1 MVRHM
6 PLWDFRANARREIG
20 MALDGGMLALAA
32 VAGQTVV
39 AAAVTDTWESAK
51 RGFARLLGRGDP
63 ERTGRAEQRLEQ
75 LHQQL
80 MAVPAADRELAQAQL
95 APMWQ
100 TRLFDLLEENPELMP
115 DLRVLVDQVQA
126 RLPAGGGSGGG
137 VARLPGA

>member
-1 MVRHM
+1 
-6 PLWDFRANARREIG
+6 

-39 AAAVTDTWESAK
+39 AAAVTDAWDSAK

-63 ERTGRAEQRLEQ
+63 DRTGLAEQRLQQARE
-75 LHQQL
+75 QL
-80 MAVPAADRELAQAQL
+80 MAVPVADLELAQAQL

-100 TRLFDLLEENPELMP
+100 TRLFNLLEENPELMP

-126 RLPAGGGSGGG
+126 QMPAGSGSGGG
-137 VARLPGA
+137 VARLPGG

>member
-1 MVRHM
+1 MVRRM
-6 PLWDFRANARREIG
+6 PLWDFRANAQRESR

-39 AAAVTDTWESAK
+39 AAAVTDAWDSAK

-63 ERTGRAEQRLEQ
+63 ERTGLAEQRLEQ
-75 LHQQL
+75 AREQL

-126 RLPAGGGSGGG
+126 QMPAGSGSGGG
-137 VARLPGA
+137 VARLPGG

>member
-1 MVRHM
+1 
-6 PLWDFRANARREIG
+6 
-20 MALDGGMLALAA
+20 MAFEGGMLALAA

-39 AAAVTDTWESAK
+39 AAAVTDAWECAR

-63 ERTGRAEQRLEQ
+63 ERTGLAEQRLEQ
-75 LHQQL
+75 SRDQL

-100 TRLFDLLEENPELMP
+100 TRLFDLLEENPELIP

-126 RLPAGGGSGGG
+126 Q
-137 VARLPGA
+137 LPGA

>member
-1 MVRHM
+1 
-6 PLWDFRANARREIG
+6 
-20 MALDGGMLALAA
+20 MALDGGMLALAGA
-32 VAGQTVV
+32 AGQTVV
-39 AAAVTDTWESAK
+39 AAAVTDAWDCAK

-63 ERTGRAEQRLEQ
+63 ERTGLAEQRLEQ
-75 LHQQL
+75 AREQL

-126 RLPAGGGSGGG
+126 QLPSA
-137 VARLPGA
+137 

>member
-1 MVRHM
+1 
-6 PLWDFRANARREIG
+6 

-39 AAAVTDTWESAK
+39 AAAVTDAWDSAK

-63 ERTGRAEQRLEQ
+63 DRTGLAEQRLQQARE
-75 LHQQL
+75 QL
-80 MAVPAADRELAQAQL
+80 MAVPVADLELAQAQL

-126 RLPAGGGSGGG
+126 QLPAGSGSGRSGGPGRSAGSAGSGPGG
-137 VARLPGA
+137 VAQLPGG